1 MLKKFTFWL
10 IPLLAII
17 LQACAVDS
25 VTTYH
30 QDKTTSILMNVDMK
44 ELLGMVKNMG
54 GDSANSDNKL
64 KNFELFPKNWKN
76 LYDVMQEDVQKKG
89 GEMTKDEDSI
99 RLIKKMFVKSN
110 FENDEMT
117 GISFRMDKLT
127 PEEVKNFSKNSKKS
141 NFISA
146 TSSDN
151 TIWDG
156 KTLTLDTEY
165 FNPQTFSETLK
176 KEMTL
181 EAKTDSAKAE
191 AESALAMMK
200 MFNTKFNN
208 KIKFETK
215 IKSIQGKHDWVKK
228 IDDYTIDMSFS
239 FEQLLDES
247 LKLNEK
253 DKKVIIITE

>member
-30 QDKTTSILMNVDMK
+30 QDKTTSILMNINMK
-44 ELLGMVKNMG
+44 DLLAMAKNMG
-54 GDSANSDNKL
+54 GDSANSDNKF
-64 KNFELFPKNWKN
+64 KDFEMYPRDWKN
-76 LYDVMQEDVQKKG
+76 MYEIMQEDSEKKG
-89 GEMTKDEDSI
+89 IPMTKDKDSI
-99 RLIKKMFVKSN
+99 QLIKKMFVKSN
-110 FENDEMT
+110 FENNEMT
-117 GISFRMDKLT
+117 GIAFKMDRLT
-127 PEEVKNFSKNSKKS
+127 PEEIKNFSRTSKKS

-176 KEMTL
+176 KEMAL

-208 KIKFETK
+208 KIKFENK

>member
-10 IPLLAII
+10 IPLLPII

-30 QDKTTSILMNVDMK
+30 QDKTTSVLMNIDMK
-44 ELLGMVKNMG
+44 DLLAMAKNMG
-54 GDSANSDNKL
+54 GDSANSDNKF
-64 KNFELFPKNWKN
+64 KDFEMYPRDWKN
-76 LYDVMQEDVQKKG
+76 MYEIMQEDSEKKG
-89 GEMTKDEDSI
+89 ITMTKDKDSI
-99 RLIKKMFVKSN
+99 QLIKKMFVKSN
-110 FENDEMT
+110 FENNEMT
-117 GISFRMDKLT
+117 GIAFKMDRLT
-127 PEEVKNFSKNSKKS
+127 PEEIKNFSRTSKKS

-146 TSSDN
+146 TSSDK

>member
-10 IPLLAII
+10 IPLLAIV

-30 QDKTTSILMNVDMK
+30 QDKTTSVLMNIDMK
-44 ELLGMVKNMG
+44 DLLAMAKNMG
-54 GDSANSDNKL
+54 GDSANSDNKF
-64 KNFELFPKNWKN
+64 KDFEMYPRDWKN
-76 LYDVMQEDVQKKG
+76 MYEIMQEDSEKKG
-89 GEMTKDEDSI
+89 IAMTKDKDSI
-99 RLIKKMFVKSN
+99 QLIKKMFVKSN
-110 FENDEMT
+110 FENNEMT
-117 GISFRMDKLT
+117 GIAFKMDRLT
-127 PEEVKNFSKNSKKS
+127 PEEIKNFSRTSKKS

-215 IKSIQGKHDWVKK
+215 IKSIQGKHDWIKQ

>member
-30 QDKTTSILMNVDMK
+30 QDKTTSVLMNIDMK
-44 ELLGMVKNMG
+44 DLLAMAKNMG
-54 GDSANSDNKL
+54 GDSANSDNKF
-64 KNFELFPKNWKN
+64 KDFEMYPRDWKN
-76 LYDVMQEDVQKKG
+76 MYEIMQEDSEKKG
-89 GEMTKDEDSI
+89 ITMTKDKDSI
-99 RLIKKMFVKSN
+99 QLIKKMFVKSN
-110 FENDEMT
+110 FENNEMT
-117 GISFRMDKLT
+117 GIAFKMDRLT
-127 PEEVKNFSKNSKKS
+127 PEEIQNFSRTSKKS

-146 TSSDN
+146 TSSDK

-239 FEQLLDES
+239 FEQLFDES
-247 LKLNEK
+247 LRLNEK

>member
-17 LQACAVDS
+17 LQTCAVDS

-44 ELLGMVKNMG
+44 ELLGMAKNMG

-176 KEMTL
+176 KEMAL

-191 AESALAMMK
+191 SESAIAMMK

-208 KIKFETK
+208 KIKFESK

-239 FEQLLDES
+239 FEQLFDES
-247 LKLNEK
+247 LKLNDK

>member
-44 ELLGMVKNMG
+44 ELLGMAKNMG

-64 KNFELFPKNWKN
+64 KNFELFPKDWKN

-176 KEMTL
+176 KEMAL

-191 AESALAMMK
+191 AESAIAMMK

-239 FEQLLDES
+239 FEQLFDES
-247 LKLNEK
+247 LKLNDK

>member
-44 ELLGMVKNMG
+44 ELLGMAKNMG

-64 KNFELFPKNWKN
+64 KNFELSPKNWKN

-141 NFISA
+141 NFINA

-176 KEMTL
+176 KEMAL

-191 AESALAMMK
+191 SESAIAMMK

-239 FEQLLDES
+239 FEQLFDES
-247 LKLNEK
+247 LKLNDK

>member
-30 QDKTTSILMNVDMK
+30 QDKTTSILLNIDMK
-44 ELLGMVKNMG
+44 ELLGMAKNMG
-54 GDSANSDNKL
+54 GDSANSDNKF

-76 LYDVMQEDVQKKG
+76 MYEIMQEDSEKKG
-89 GEMTKDEDSI
+89 IPMTKDKDSI
-99 RLIKKMFVKSN
+99 QLIKKMFVKSN
-110 FENDEMT
+110 FENNEMT
-117 GISFRMDKLT
+117 GIAFKMDRLT
-127 PEEVKNFSKNSKKS
+127 PEEIKNFSRTSKKS

-176 KEMTL
+176 KEMIL

-253 DKKVIIITE
+253 DNKVIIITE

>member
-30 QDKTTSILMNVDMK
+30 QDKTTSVLMNIDMK
-44 ELLGMVKNMG
+44 DLLAMAKNMG
-54 GDSANSDNKL
+54 GDSANSDNKF
-64 KNFELFPKNWKN
+64 KDFEMYPRDWKN
-76 LYDVMQEDVQKKG
+76 MYEIMKEDSEKKG
-89 GEMTKDEDSI
+89 IAMTKDKDSI
-99 RLIKKMFVKSN
+99 QLIKKMFVKSN
-110 FENDEMT
+110 FENNEMT
-117 GISFRMDKLT
+117 GIAFKMDRLT
-127 PEEVKNFSKNSKKS
+127 PEEIKNFSRTSKKS

>member
-30 QDKTTSILMNVDMK
+30 QDKTTSVLMNIDMK
-44 ELLGMVKNMG
+44 DLLAMAKNMG
-54 GDSANSDNKL
+54 GDSANSDNKF
-64 KNFELFPKNWKN
+64 KDFEMYPRDWKN
-76 LYDVMQEDVQKKG
+76 MYEIMKEDSEKKG
-89 GEMTKDEDSI
+89 IAMTKDKDSI
-99 RLIKKMFVKSN
+99 QLIKKMFVKSN
-110 FENDEMT
+110 FENNEMT
-117 GISFRMDKLT
+117 GIAFKMDRLT
-127 PEEVKNFSKNSKKS
+127 PEEIKNFSRTSKKS

-215 IKSIQGKHDWVKK
+215 IKSIQGKHDWIKQ

-239 FEQLLDES
+239 FEDLFDDS
-247 LKLNEK
+247 G
-253 DKKVIIITE
+253 V

>member
-30 QDKTTSILMNVDMK
+30 QDKTTSVLMNIDMK
-44 ELLGMVKNMG
+44 DLLAMAKNMG
-54 GDSANSDNKL
+54 GDSANSDNKF
-64 KNFELFPKNWKN
+64 KDFEMYPRDWKN
-76 LYDVMQEDVQKKG
+76 MYEIMKEDSEKKG
-89 GEMTKDEDSI
+89 LAMTKDKDSI
-99 RLIKKMFVKSN
+99 QLIKKMFVKSN
-110 FENDEMT
+110 FENNEMT
-117 GISFRMDKLT
+117 GIAFKMDRLT
-127 PEEVKNFSKNSKKS
+127 PEEIKNFSRTSKKS

>member
-30 QDKTTSILMNVDMK
+30 QDKTTSVLMNIDMK
-44 ELLGMVKNMG
+44 DLLAMAKNMG
-54 GDSANSDNKL
+54 GDSANSDNKF
-64 KNFELFPKNWKN
+64 KDFEMYPRDWKN
-76 LYDVMQEDVQKKG
+76 MYEIMKEDSEKKG
-89 GEMTKDEDSI
+89 IAMTKDKDSI
-99 RLIKKMFVKSN
+99 QLIKKMFVKSN
-110 FENDEMT
+110 FENNEMT
-117 GISFRMDKLT
+117 GIAFKMDRLT
-127 PEEVKNFSKNSKKS
+127 PEEIKNFTRTSKKS

-176 KEMTL
+176 KEMAL

-191 AESALAMMK
+191 SESAIAMMK

-215 IKSIQGKHDWVKK
+215 IKSIQEKHDWVKK

>member
-30 QDKTTSILMNVDMK
+30 QDKTTSVLMNIDMK
-44 ELLGMVKNMG
+44 DLLAMAKNMG
-54 GDSANSDNKL
+54 GDSANSDNKF
-64 KNFELFPKNWKN
+64 KDFEMYPRDWKN
-76 LYDVMQEDVQKKG
+76 MYEIMQEDSEKKG
-89 GEMTKDEDSI
+89 IPMPKDKDSI
-99 RLIKKMFVKSN
+99 QLIKKMFVKSN
-110 FENDEMT
+110 FENNEMT
-117 GISFRMDKLT
+117 GIAFKMDRLT
-127 PEEVKNFSKNSKKS
+127 PEEIKNFSRTSKKS

-165 FNPQTFSETLK
+165 FNPQTFYETLK

>member
-30 QDKTTSILMNVDMK
+30 QDKTTSVLMNIDMK
-44 ELLGMVKNMG
+44 DLLAMAKNMV
-54 GDSANSDNKL
+54 GDSANSDNKF
-64 KNFELFPKNWKN
+64 KDFEMYPRDWKN
-76 LYDVMQEDVQKKG
+76 MYEIMTEDSEKKG
-89 GEMTKDEDSI
+89 IPMTKDKDSI
-99 RLIKKMFVKSN
+99 QLIKKMFVKSN
-110 FENDEMT
+110 FENNEMT
-117 GISFRMDKLT
+117 GIAFKMDRLT
-127 PEEVKNFSKNSKKS
+127 PEEIKNFSRTSKKS
-141 NFISA
+141 NYISA

-239 FEQLLDES
+239 FEQLFDES

>member
-30 QDKTTSILMNVDMK
+30 QDKTTSILMNIDME
-44 ELLGMVKNMG
+44 ELLGMAKNMG
-54 GDSANSDNKL
+54 GDSANSDKKFKDFEMYPRDK
-64 KNFELFPKNWKN
+64 KNMYEI
-76 LYDVMQEDVQKKG
+76 MQEDSEKKG
-89 GEMTKDEDSI
+89 IPMTKDKDSI
-99 RLIKKMFVKSN
+99 QIMKKMFVKSN
-110 FENDEMT
+110 FENNEMT
-117 GISFRMDKLT
+117 GIAFKMDRLT
-127 PEEVKNFSKNSKKS
+127 PEEIKNFSRTSKKS

-208 KIKFETK
+208 KIKFESK
-215 IKSIQGKHDWVKK
+215 IKSI
-228 IDDYTIDMSFS
+228 
-239 FEQLLDES
+239 
-247 LKLNEK
+247 
-253 DKKVIIITE
+253 

>member
-30 QDKTTSILMNVDMK
+30 QDKTTSVLMNIDMK
-44 ELLGMVKNMG
+44 DLLAMAKNMG
-54 GDSANSDNKL
+54 GDSANSDNKF
-64 KNFELFPKNWKN
+64 KDFEMYPRDWKN
-76 LYDVMQEDVQKKG
+76 MYEIMTEDSEKKG
-89 GEMTKDEDSI
+89 IPMTKDKDSI
-99 RLIKKMFVKSN
+99 QLIKKMFVKSN
-110 FENDEMT
+110 FENNEMT
-117 GISFRMDKLT
+117 GIAFKMDRLT
-127 PEEVKNFSKNSKKS
+127 PEEIKNFSRTSKKS

-181 EAKTDSAKAE
+181 EAITDSAKTE

-239 FEQLLDES
+239 FEQLVDES

>member
-30 QDKTTSILMNVDMK
+30 QDKTTSVLMNIDMK
-44 ELLGMVKNMG
+44 DLLAMAKNMG
-54 GDSANSDNKL
+54 GDSANSDNKF
-64 KNFELFPKNWKN
+64 KDFEMYPRDWKN
-76 LYDVMQEDVQKKG
+76 MYEIMQEDSEKKG
-89 GEMTKDEDSI
+89 ITMTKDKDSI
-99 RLIKKMFVKSN
+99 QLIKKMFVKSN
-110 FENDEMT
+110 FENNEMT
-117 GISFRMDKLT
+117 GIAFKMDRLT
-127 PEEVKNFSKNSKKS
+127 PEEIKNFSRTSKKS

-146 TSSDN
+146 TSSDK

>member
-44 ELLGMVKNMG
+44 ELLGMAKNMG

-64 KNFELFPKNWKN
+64 KNFELFPKDWKN

-176 KEMTL
+176 KEMAL

-191 AESALAMMK
+191 SESAIAMMK

-239 FEQLLDES
+239 FEQLFDES
-247 LKLNEK
+247 LKLNDK

>member
-30 QDKTTSILMNVDMK
+30 QDKTTSVLMNIDMK
-44 ELLGMVKNMG
+44 DLLAMAKNMG
-54 GDSANSDNKL
+54 GDSANSDNKF
-64 KNFELFPKNWKN
+64 KDFEMYPRDWKN
-76 LYDVMQEDVQKKG
+76 MYEIMKEDSEKKG
-89 GEMTKDEDSI
+89 IAMTKDKDSI
-99 RLIKKMFVKSN
+99 QLIKKMFVKSN
-110 FENDEMT
+110 FENNEMT
-117 GISFRMDKLT
+117 GIAFKMDRLT
-127 PEEVKNFSKNSKKS
+127 PEEIKNFSRTSKKS

-215 IKSIQGKHDWVKK
+215 IKSIQGKYDWVKK

>member
-30 QDKTTSILMNVDMK
+30 QDKTTSVLMNIDMK
-44 ELLGMVKNMG
+44 DLLAMAKNMG
-54 GDSANSDNKL
+54 GDSANSDNKF
-64 KNFELFPKNWKN
+64 KDFEMYPRDWKN
-76 LYDVMQEDVQKKG
+76 MYEIMQEDSEKKG
-89 GEMTKDEDSI
+89 IAMTKDKDSI
-99 RLIKKMFVKSN
+99 QLIKKMFVKSN
-110 FENDEMT
+110 FENNEMT
-117 GISFRMDKLT
+117 GIAFKMDRLT
-127 PEEVKNFSKNSKKS
+127 PEEIKNFSRTSKKS

-215 IKSIQGKHDWVKK
+215 IKSIQGKHDWIKQ

>member
-30 QDKTTSILMNVDMK
+30 QDKTTSVLMNIDMK
-44 ELLGMVKNMG
+44 DLLAMAKNMG
-54 GDSANSDNKL
+54 GDSANSDNKF
-64 KNFELFPKNWKN
+64 KDFEMYPRDWKN
-76 LYDVMQEDVQKKG
+76 MYEIMKEDSEKKG
-89 GEMTKDEDSI
+89 IAMTKDKDSI
-99 RLIKKMFVKSN
+99 QLIKKMFVKSN
-110 FENDEMT
+110 FENNEMT
-117 GISFRMDKLT
+117 GIAFKMDRLT
-127 PEEVKNFSKNSKKS
+127 PEEIKNFSKTSKKS

-239 FEQLLDES
+239 FEELLDES

>member
-10 IPLLAII
+10 IPLFAII

-30 QDKTTSILMNVDMK
+30 QDKTTSILMNIDMK
-44 ELLGMVKNMG
+44 ELLGMAKNMD
-54 GDSANSDNKL
+54 GDSANSDNKF

-76 LYDVMQEDVQKKG
+76 MYEIMQEDSEKKG
-89 GEMTKDEDSI
+89 IPMTKDRDSI
-99 RLIKKMFVKSN
+99 QIMKKMFVKSN
-110 FENDEMT
+110 FENNEMT
-117 GISFRMDKLT
+117 GIAFKMDRLT
-127 PEEVKNFSKNSKKS
+127 PEEIKNFSRTSKKI

-151 TIWDG
+151 SIWDG

-176 KEMTL
+176 KEMAL

-191 AESALAMMK
+191 AESALSMMK

-247 LKLNEK
+247 LKLKEK

>member
-30 QDKTTSILMNVDMK
+30 QDKTTSILMNIDME
-44 ELLGMVKNMG
+44 ELLGMAKNMG
-54 GDSANSDNKL
+54 GDSANSDNKF

-76 LYDVMQEDVQKKG
+76 MYEIMQEDSEKKG
-89 GEMTKDEDSI
+89 IPMTKDRDSI
-99 RLIKKMFVKSN
+99 QIMKKMFVKSN
-110 FENDEMT
+110 FENNEMT

-127 PEEVKNFSKNSKKS
+127 PEEVKNFSKTSKKI

-151 TIWDG
+151 SIWDG

-215 IKSIQGKHDWVKK
+215 IKSIQGKQNWVKK

-239 FEQLLDES
+239 FEELLDES

>member
-30 QDKTTSILMNVDMK
+30 QDKTTSVLMNIDMK
-44 ELLGMVKNMG
+44 DLLAMAKNMG
-54 GDSANSDNKL
+54 GDSANSDNKF
-64 KNFELFPKNWKN
+64 KDFEMYPRDWKN
-76 LYDVMQEDVQKKG
+76 MYEIMQEDSEKKG
-89 GEMTKDEDSI
+89 IAMTKDKDSI
-99 RLIKKMFVKSN
+99 QLIKKMFVKSN
-110 FENDEMT
+110 FENNEMT
-117 GISFRMDKLT
+117 GIAFKMDRLT
-127 PEEVKNFSKNSKKS
+127 PEEIKNFSRTSKKS

-181 EAKTDSAKAE
+181 EAKTD
-191 AESALAMMK
+191 
-200 MFNTKFNN
+200 
-208 KIKFETK
+208 
-215 IKSIQGKHDWVKK
+215 
-228 IDDYTIDMSFS
+228 
-239 FEQLLDES
+239 
-247 LKLNEK
+247 
-253 DKKVIIITE
+253 

>member
-30 QDKTTSILMNVDMK
+30 QDKTTSVLMNIDMK
-44 ELLGMVKNMG
+44 DLLAMAKNMG
-54 GDSANSDNKL
+54 GDSANSDNKF
-64 KNFELFPKNWKN
+64 KDFEMYPRDWKN
-76 LYDVMQEDVQKKG
+76 MYEIMQEDSEKKG
-89 GEMTKDEDSI
+89 IAMTKDKDSI
-99 RLIKKMFVKSN
+99 QLIKKMFVKSN
-110 FENDEMT
+110 FENNEMT
-117 GISFRMDKLT
+117 GIAFKMDRLT
-127 PEEVKNFSKNSKKS
+127 PEEIKNFSRTSKKS

-208 KIKFETK
+208 KIKFESK

>member
-10 IPLLAII
+10 IPLLPII

-30 QDKTTSILMNVDMK
+30 QDKTTSVLMNIDMK
-44 ELLGMVKNMG
+44 DLLAMAKNMG
-54 GDSANSDNKL
+54 GDSANSDNKF
-64 KNFELFPKNWKN
+64 KDFEMYPRDWKN
-76 LYDVMQEDVQKKG
+76 MYEIMQEDSEKKG
-89 GEMTKDEDSI
+89 ITMTKDKDSI
-99 RLIKKMFVKSN
+99 QLIKKMFVKSN
-110 FENDEMT
+110 FENNEMT
-117 GISFRMDKLT
+117 GIAFKMDRLT
-127 PEEVKNFSKNSKKS
+127 PEEIKNFSRTSKKS

-146 TSSDN
+146 TSSDK

-247 LKLNEK
+247 LKLNKK

>member
-25 VTTYH
+25 LTTYH
-30 QDKTTSILMNVDMK
+30 QDKTTSVLMNIDMK
-44 ELLGMVKNMG
+44 DLLAMAKNMG
-54 GDSANSDNKL
+54 GDSANSDNKF
-64 KNFELFPKNWKN
+64 KDFEMYPRDWKN
-76 LYDVMQEDVQKKG
+76 MYEIMQEDSEKKG
-89 GEMTKDEDSI
+89 IAMTKDKDSI
-99 RLIKKMFVKSN
+99 QLIKKMFVKSN
-110 FENDEMT
+110 FENNEMT
-117 GISFRMDKLT
+117 GIAFKMDRLT
-127 PEEVKNFSKNSKKS
+127 PEEIKNFSRTSKKS

-239 FEQLLDES
+239 FEELLDES

>member
-30 QDKTTSILMNVDMK
+30 QDKTTSVLMNIDMK
-44 ELLGMVKNMG
+44 DLLAMAKNMG
-54 GDSANSDNKL
+54 GDSANSDNKFKDL
-64 KNFELFPKNWKN
+64 EMYPSDWKN
-76 LYDVMQEDVQKKG
+76 MYEIMQEDSEKKG
-89 GEMTKDEDSI
+89 IAMTKDKDSI
-99 RLIKKMFVKSN
+99 QLIKKMFVKSN
-110 FENDEMT
+110 FENNEMT
-117 GISFRMDKLT
+117 GIAFKMDRLT
-127 PEEVKNFSKNSKKS
+127 PEEIKNFSRTSKKS

-239 FEQLLDES
+239 FEELLDES

>member
-10 IPLLAII
+10 IPLLPII

-30 QDKTTSILMNVDMK
+30 QDKTTSVLMNIDMK
-44 ELLGMVKNMG
+44 DLLAMAKNMG
-54 GDSANSDNKL
+54 GDSANSDNKF
-64 KNFELFPKNWKN
+64 KDFEMYPRDWKN
-76 LYDVMQEDVQKKG
+76 MYEIMQEDSEKKG
-89 GEMTKDEDSI
+89 ITMTKDKGSI
-99 RLIKKMFVKSN
+99 QLIKKMFVKSN
-110 FENDEMT
+110 FENNEMT
-117 GISFRMDKLT
+117 GIAFKMDRLT
-127 PEEVKNFSKNSKKS
+127 PEEIKNFSRTSKKS

>member
-30 QDKTTSILMNVDMK
+30 QDKTTSVLMNIDMK
-44 ELLGMVKNMG
+44 DLLAMAKNMG
-54 GDSANSDNKL
+54 GDSANSDNKF
-64 KNFELFPKNWKN
+64 KDFEMYPRDWKN
-76 LYDVMQEDVQKKG
+76 MYEIMKEDSEKKG
-89 GEMTKDEDSI
+89 IAMTKDKDSI
-99 RLIKKMFVKSN
+99 QLIKKMFVKSN
-110 FENDEMT
+110 FENNEMT
-117 GISFRMDKLT
+117 GIAFKMDRLT
-127 PEEVKNFSKNSKKS
+127 PEEIKNFSRTSKKS

-208 KIKFETK
+208 KIKFESK